1 VLQSQSLLLRKS
13 NNIWL
18 IDVSSQKKKKKKRKE
33 IAQNAIAHTQ
43 AMGGNYNINAREN
56 M

>member
-18 IDVSSQKKKKKKRKE
+18 IDVSSQKKKKRKE